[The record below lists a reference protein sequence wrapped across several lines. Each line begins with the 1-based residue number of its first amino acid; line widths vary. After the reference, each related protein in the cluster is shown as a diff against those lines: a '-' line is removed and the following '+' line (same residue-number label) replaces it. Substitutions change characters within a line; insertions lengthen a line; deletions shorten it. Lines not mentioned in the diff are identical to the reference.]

1 MLGKSSSSTNMPE
14 VTTLLGEGARFE
26 GNLVFDGVV
35 RIDGHFKGKIDAKNA
50 TLIVGESG
58 RVEAEGQLGQFMLAG
73 QFVGTLQVAG
83 LTRILA
89 RASFDGQLETSILI
103 TEEGARMNAQISMP
117 RPENSKPSKK

>member
-73 QFVGTLQVAG
+73 QFVGMLQVAG
-83 LTRILA
+83 LTRVLA
-89 RASFDGQLETSILI
+89 RASFDGQLETSILV
-103 TEEGARMNAQISMP
+103 TEEGARINAQISMP